1 MNFSGNFDAKLSHS
15 VPASFDGEKFNF
27 DSKPGFVLNHDASS
41 AVVIPDAHLLFS
53 GDYKRIGNDL
63 IISTS
68 DQKFV
73 VGNYFKGDTRPSLA
87 TKDGA
92 TLSGH
97 IVDALTGHVMYAQAA
112 APAGAAVC
120 GHVLKLTGSATV
132 IRNGV
137 SVELHIGDAIQKGD
151 VVQTGSDS
159 SIGMTLVDGSAFGM
173 TSNARMVINE
183 MIYDP
188 NGSSNSSLISLVQ
201 GTITFVAGQTAKNG
215 NMRVDTPVAT
225 MGIRGT
231 AVLVEISANDGP
243 TKFSVLVEP
252 DGHTGSYN
260 LYDKTTGQ
268 LLGTVSQA
276 GQVTFVTST
285 GLGLPAT
292 ATEQPKTLQDQQTEK
307 ALIQQVFQLY
317 FPNYNPDDSKP
328 NSTKPG
334 PRTDIGVPDNS
345 APKYAFDPTTGRPTL
360 TVPTLVTNPETGKTT
375 VVNITFAN
383 TPPIFRVSDATDV
396 QATPT
401 DNLGP
406 HSFKLG
412 DHVRIIDPDIGVAV
426 FYDEAVPYVTNT
438 GQITQTTG
446 PESISTNTA
455 YLLDPSLIT
464 LNRATGV
471 VTYNPEAFRFLGEGE
486 TAVYK
491 FKFTSASG
499 PDSAPQQLIFTVTGH
514 NDAPVFAVN
523 DTPLAF
529 SETAHQT
536 GQSTSHLI
544 VPIQLNFTDEDY
556 SDVASSFTLSASV
569 STKITGTHSTTPDL
583 SKLPDS
589 NTLKSYLKI
598 VADGIDTNLGVSRT
612 LLSDAGQIT
621 AKFTAPDKVFDFLAE
636 GEQIQLVYTIVVTDA
651 HGASDTQTVTITV
664 TGTNDVPVIAAGD
677 VAQVTTIHEMPDQT
691 GIPTADTSPGGSIHF
706 SDVDLTDRP
715 TASIAAQTA
724 TYTSADGQTTLTPT
738 PDQLAA
744 IKAGFTITP
753 GTNDNNGVID
763 WDYSINDDQLD
774 FLSQDEVISL
784 VTIIEVTDHHGGTA
798 TATVTVN
805 IHKGANDKPVVS
817 PVSDVPLVEQSDQSL
832 LQQTIVAQFSDA
844 DLTETG
850 HTASVQKVVVTGVT
864 PPGTQYGAL
873 TSGTLYDLLSPG
885 TVTKL
890 SGKSVGTAEFNF
902 NANSNVFDYLA
913 VGEVV
918 TLVYTIA
925 VTDAANASDTQTI
938 TITVTG
944 TNDTPVIASADLA
957 GAVTEQCYPTGS
969 LTDSG
974 TIAFHDVDLSDT
986 HVIDPTVTASTGA
999 LGLLTA
1005 EVMTDTSGGTG
1016 GEIAWQYIVNSSAVE
1031 YLAAG
1036 ESKLETFTITLD
1048 DGHGG
1053 TVSQTIEV
1061 TITGTND
1068 APVVETIAAT
1078 SLTEPTDQSDLTS
1091 PITVA
1096 FADADLA
1103 DTGHTATIT
1112 DVSASGHQTGL
1123 SLCHTALIGLVT
1135 IDAVTKAS
1143 GSTAG
1148 EVDLHFSAP
1157 SSAFDYLAPNE
1168 CVTLTYTISVDDGH
1182 SGGTGTQTFT
1192 VTITGTN
1199 DAPVLAA
1206 STPQL
1211 TTISEDQVHNCGQT
1225 VASFLGNSI
1234 SDADHNAQT
1243 GIAVTGAASSHGH
1256 WEFSIDG
1263 GAHWDGF
1270 GTYSTS
1276 SALLL
1281 AGSDLIR
1288 FVPDGQD
1295 GGTDTFSYVAW
1306 DGTTGTHGEHA
1317 DASVG
1322 GGDSAFSTGGDT
1334 ATITVAPV
1342 NDAPVIDVDNVHI
1355 ATGGGVATISGLSV
1369 SDADDS
1375 DGVFTVMTTAE
1386 NGTVSPSGGTGVSLP
1401 DLNSALQNGVTYTP
1415 DFSTVGHVELTV
1427 TDAHGLSDTVNFIFE
1442 QQSSSGV
1449 VLVGGAGTDV
1459 MIGGAGND
1467 QFVFGSG
1474 SGHDVITNFTPG
1486 QDTIVLEGLNSVS
1499 SEDSNWFETWSSA
1512 AIAQHG
1518 ADTLIHLDGTDTV
1531 LLKNVSAANL
1541 HANDFVI
1548 PPTV

>member
-1 MNFSGNFDAKLSHS
+1 MNFSGNVDASLSHS
-15 VPASFDGEKFNF
+15 LPASFDGEKFSF
-27 DSKPGFVLNHDASS
+27 DSKSGFVLNHDSSS

-73 VGNYFKGDTRPSLA
+73 VGNYFKGEGRPSLA

-112 APAGAAVC
+112 APAGGAVC
-120 GHVLKLTGSATV
+120 GHVMKMTGSATV

-260 LYDKTTGQ
+260 LYDKSTGQ
-268 LLGTVSQA
+268 LLGTVSQS

-292 ATEQPKTLQDQQTEK
+292 ATEQPKTLQDQQSEK
-307 ALIQQVFQLY
+307 ALIQQVFQLF

-328 NSTKPG
+328 NSTKTG

-345 APKYAFDPTTGRPTL
+345 IPKYAFDPGTGRPTL
-360 TVPTLVTNPETGKTT
+360 TVTQVVTDPTTGKPVT
-375 VVNITFAN
+375 VNITFTN
-383 TPPIFRVSDATDV
+383 TPPIFQVTNAAGV
-396 QATPT
+396 QASPN
-401 DNLGP
+401 DVLGP

-412 DHVRIIDPDIGVAV
+412 DHVKIIDPDIGIAV
-426 FYDEAVPYVTNT
+426 FYDQAVPYVTNT
-438 GQITQTTG
+438 GVIVQTTG
-446 PESISTNTA
+446 PASISSNTA
-455 YLLDPSLIT
+455 YLLNPNLIT

-471 VTYNPEAFRFLGEGE
+471 VTYDPEAFKFLGEGE

-491 FKFTSASG
+491 FIFVSASG
-499 PDSAPQQLIFTVTGH
+499 PDSAQQQLVFTVTGH

-523 DTPLAF
+523 DTPLSF

-536 GQSTSHLI
+536 GQSTSHL

-569 STKITGTHSTTPDL
+569 STKVTGTHSTTPDL

-598 VADGIDTNLGVSRT
+598 LADGIDTNLGVSRT
-612 LLSDAGQIT
+612 LLSDAGQVT
-621 AKFTAPDKVFDFLAE
+621 AKFSAPDKVFDFLAE
-636 GEQIQLVYTIVVTDA
+636 GEQIQIVYTIKVTDA
-651 HGASDTQTVTITV
+651 HGASDSQTITITV
-664 TGTNDVPVIAAGD
+664 TGTNDDPVIAAGD
-677 VAQVTTIHEMPDQT
+677 LAQVTTIHEIPCQT
-691 GIPTADTSPGGSIHF
+691 GVPTVDASPGGSIHF

-715 TASIAAQTA
+715 TASIGSQTA
-724 TYTSADGQTTLTPT
+724 TYTAADGHTVLTLTS
-738 PDQLAA
+738 DQLAA
-744 IKAGFTITP
+744 IKAGFSITP
-753 GTNDNNGVID
+753 GDNDNNGVID
-763 WDYSINDDQLD
+763 WAYSINDDQLD

-784 VTIIEVTDHHGGTA
+784 VTTVEVSDGHGGVA

-817 PVSDVPLVEQSDQSL
+817 PVSDVALVEQSDQSS

-844 DLTETG
+844 DLNETG

-864 PPGTQYGAL
+864 PPGTASGTL
-873 TSGTLYDLLSPG
+873 TSGTLFDLLSPG

-890 SGKSVGTAEFNF
+890 AGKSAGTAEFNF
-902 NANSNVFDYLA
+902 NAKSDVFDYLA

-925 VTDAANASDTQTI
+925 VTDAAHASDTQTI

-944 TNDTPVIASADLA
+944 TNDAPVIGIADLT
-957 GAVTEQCYPTGS
+957 GGVTEQDIATGP
-969 LTDSG
+969 LTDCG
-974 TIAFHDVDLSDT
+974 TIAFSDVDLSDT
-986 HVIDPTVTASTGA
+986 HQIDPVITASSGT
-999 LGLLTA
+999 LGTLTA
-1005 EVMTDTSGGTG
+1005 EVRTDSTGGTT
-1016 GEIAWQYIVNSSAVE
+1016 GEIAWHYTVKSGAVE
-1031 YLAAG
+1031 YLAAN
-1036 ESKLETFTITLD
+1036 ETKLETFTITLD

-1068 APVVETIAAT
+1068 APIVSSIAGT
-1078 SLTEPTDQSDLTS
+1078 HLTEPTNQSDFVSS
-1091 PITVA
+1091 PITVN
-1096 FADADLA
+1096 FSDADLA

-1112 DVSASGHQTGL
+1112 DVAISGHDTGL
-1123 SLCHTALIGLVT
+1123 SLDHAALLKLVT
-1135 IDAVTKAS
+1135 IDTITKAA

-1148 EVDLHFSAP
+1148 EVGLHFSAP
-1157 SSAFDYLAPNE
+1157 SSAFDYLAANE
-1168 CVTLTYTISVDDGH
+1168 CITLTYTVSVDDGH

-1199 DAPVLAA
+1199 DAPVLTA
-1206 STPQL
+1206 SAPQL
-1211 TTISEDQVHNCGQT
+1211 TSITEDQTHNGGQT

-1234 SDADHNAQT
+1234 SDADHNAQS
-1243 GIAVTGAASSHGH
+1243 GIAITGAESAHGH
-1256 WEFSIDG
+1256 WEYSIDG
-1263 GAHWDGF
+1263 GTHWGDVG
-1270 GTYSTS
+1270 GSSSS

-1281 AGSDLIR
+1281 SGSDLVR
-1288 FVPDGQD
+1288 FVPDGQN
-1295 GGTDTFSYVAW
+1295 GGTDKFTYVAW
-1306 DGTTGTHGEHA
+1306 DGTTGTHGQHA

-1322 GGDSAFSTGGDT
+1322 GGDTAFSTASDT
-1334 ATITVAPV
+1334 ATISVTPV
-1342 NDAPVIDVDNVHI
+1342 NDAPAINIDNVQITTEH
-1355 ATGGGVATISGLSV
+1355 GVTKVSGLSV
-1369 SDADDS
+1369 SDVDS
-1375 DGVFTVMTTAE
+1375 DQFTVATIA
-1386 NGTVSPSGGTGVSLP
+1386 NHGHVSLA
-1401 DLNSALQNGVTYTP
+1401 DGTYDTAAINSALQSGVDYARTDWSPTGL
-1415 DFSTVGHVELTV
+1415 VKLTV
-1427 TDAHGLSDTVNFIFE
+1427 TDEHGASDSVNFIFR
-1442 QQSSSGV
+1442 QISYV
-1449 VLVGGAGTDV
+1449 PVALAGTNANDV
-1459 MIGGAGND
+1459 LIGGTGQD
-1467 QFVFGSG
+1467 YFVFSSN
-1474 SGHDVITNFTPG
+1474 SGHDVITNFNTNG
-1486 QDTIVLEGLNSVS
+1486 DKIVLNGLESVHT
-1499 SEDSNWFETWSSA
+1499 DTPNWFAAWSSH
-1512 AIAQHG
+1512 AIVQQG

-1531 LLKNVSAANL
+1531 LLKNVNSANL
-1541 HANDFVI
+1541 HAYDFLI
-1548 PPTV
+1548 PHSV